1 MSDDSG
7 RPHVDQQRFSA
18 GLLFVITIIAVGGVL
33 KITAGIVQPLVV
45 ALLLSFVLNPLVERL
60 HRIRVPRALAILA
73 VIVLL
78 LGFGSLVAFI
88 LYSSVQSVVRQLPL
102 YIDRM
107 LELARQV
114 IEVLEL
120 PPNLLTEL
128 DITRQLGSYVVSFS
142 GSFLSVLGSLTMV
155 LIFLLFLLL
164 EKPYLRPKVM
174 EALHGPRTERIWRI
188 VGHTNAQI
196 GRYLSVKLVVS
207 LATGLLVWAA
217 FSIIG
222 VDFAFIW
229 GVLSFLFNFIP
240 SIGSIV
246 IGVASVAFAF
256 VQYYPEPN
264 PIFAAAVS
272 MLTIQLVLGN
282 VIDPKLQGDSL
293 KISPVVILFS
303 LLFWGWLWGIIG
315 LFLAV
320 PLTVALKIVFENIP
334 GYEFVAVLMG
344 RTESE
349 AGTATR
355 GRERPPELRDEADE
369 GTKE

>member
-1 MSDDSG
+1 MSENAPD
-7 RPHVDQQRFSA
+7 RPHLDQQRFSA
-18 GLLFVITIIAVGGVL
+18 GLLFVLTIIAVGGVL
-33 KITAGIVQPLVV
+33 KLTAGIVQPLVI
-45 ALLLSFVLNPLVERL
+45 ALLLSFVLNPIVEQL
-60 HRIRVPRALAILA
+60 HRIRVPRLLGILV

-88 LYSSVQSVVRQLPL
+88 LYTSVQRVVRQLPL

-107 LELARQV
+107 FELAQQAM
-114 IEVLEL
+114 EFLEL
-120 PPNLLTEL
+120 PSSLLTEL
-128 DITRQLGSYVVSFS
+128 DITRRIGNYVVSFS
-142 GSFLSVLGSLTMV
+142 GSFLTVLGSLTMV

-164 EKPYLRPKVM
+164 EKPYLRPKVT
-174 EALHGPRTERIWRI
+174 EALQGPRTAKLWRI

-222 VDFAFIW
+222 VDFAFVW
-229 GVLSFLFNFIP
+229 AVLSFLFNFIP

-246 IGVASVAFAF
+246 VGVASSVFAL
-256 VQYYPEPN
+256 VQFYPNPN
-264 PIFAAAVS
+264 PIVAAAIS

-282 VIDPKLQGDSL
+282 VIDPKLQGDRL

-303 LLFWGWLWGIIG
+303 LLFWGWLWGIVG

-349 AGTATR
+349 EH
-355 GRERPPELRDEADE
+355 GRLAREDEE
-369 GTKE
+369 E